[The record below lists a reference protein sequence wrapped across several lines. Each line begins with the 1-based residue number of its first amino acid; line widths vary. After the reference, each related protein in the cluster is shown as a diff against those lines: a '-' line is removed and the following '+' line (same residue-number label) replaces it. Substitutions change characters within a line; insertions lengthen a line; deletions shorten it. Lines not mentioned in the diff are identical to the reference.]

1 MEGDLISWFVR
12 KRLGN
17 KIFLVVRGAQRAKI
31 AITFNNATINLIS
44 RVDYH
49 SNCTPLTKGVRT
61 VKTKPV
67 TWI

>member
-1 MEGDLISWFVR
+1 
-12 KRLGN
+12 LGN